1 MGAAAA
7 VGFLSRKPRRVR
19 TGPPRRGRGRTRDAC
34 ASSHHG
40 RALQGGFPFSTAD
53 CGWIVSDCT
62 AEALKSVLLVQEK
75 CPFVT
80 THVPPERLFDAVNV
94 VRLLCTQGPWVL
106 LALHLSRALV
116 CVSPGTCPSQHSGPR
131 P

>member
-7 VGFLSRKPRRVR
+7 VGFLSWKPRPVC
-19 TGPPRRGRGRTRDAC
+19 TGPPRWGRGRSQDAC
-34 ASSHHG
+34 ASSHG
-40 RALQGGFPFSTAD
+40 RTLQGGFPFSTAD

-62 AEALKSVLLVQEK
+62 AEALKSILLVQEK

-80 THVPPERLFDAVNV
+80 SHVPPERLFDAINV

-106 LALHLSRALV
+106 LALHLSCALA
-116 CVSPGTCPSQHSGPR
+116 CMSPGNCPSQHSGPR